1 MGSIRMFVG
10 ILVIVGVIFLSV
22 KLIPPYFN
30 NYQFNDWLKDEAT
43 HDTYSVRSESDIRQA
58 VLRKAQDFDIPLTEN
73 DIKVSRFGAQYNGT
87 LIIEAPYVVHVDLP
101 GYPLDLHFDAS
112 TQNHGVF

>member
-1 MGSIRMFVG
+1 MGSIRLFLG
-10 ILVIVGVIFLSV
+10 IFVIVGGIFVSV

-43 HDTYSVRSESDIRQA
+43 HDSYSTRTESDIRAA
-58 VLRKAQDFDIPLTEN
+58 VLKKAQEFDIPLTEN
-73 DIKVSRFGAQYNGT
+73 DLKVTRYGAQNNGT
-87 LIIEAPYVVHVDLP
+87 VIIQAPYVVHVDLP

>member
-10 ILVIVGVIFLSV
+10 ILVIVGGIFVSV

-43 HDTYSVRSESDIRQA
+43 HDSYSVKTESDIRTA
-58 VLRKAQDFDIPLTEN
+58 VIKKAQEFDIPLTEN
-73 DIKVSRFGAQYNGT
+73 DVKVTRYGAQYNGT
-87 LIIEAPYVVHVDLP
+87 VIIQALYVIHVDFP
-101 GYPLDLHFDAS
+101 GYPVDLHFDAS